1 MRATIERIEAD
12 QILVAD
18 QIRRLGLA
26 PSRMLRIVLETV
38 DEDEPSLV
46 EMNALGGAFDHLADE
61 PDIYSEADLVETN
74 EIYRR

>member
-1 MRATIERIEAD
+1 
-12 QILVAD
+12 
-18 QIRRLGLA
+18 
-26 PSRMLRIVLETV
+26 MLRIVLETV